1 MANDIILNLTTNEYL
16 DSFTNEELWQQA
28 AKKKLVEML
37 KKTSD
42 EAKAYERNRFDNKC
56 KNTIYAAHNAICI
69 SGERGAG
76 KTVFLR
82 NVENFWKKSLDNKEI
97 DDIFFLEIIDPTLLC
112 NHDEFANVIVAQLYN
127 AVEKNYNHLVL
138 INVNVMLFILLCKNL
153 PMLWE
158 KQKNL
163 MITPE

>member
-28 AKKKLVEML
+28 AKAKLVEML
-37 KKTSD
+37 IKTSD
-42 EAKAYERNRFDNKC
+42 EAKAYKQNRIKNKG
-56 KNTIYAAHNAICI
+56 KNAIYAAHNAICI

-97 DDIFFLEIIDPTLLC
+97 DDIFFLEIIDPNLL
-112 NHDEFANVIVAQLYN
+112 
-127 AVEKNYNHLVL
+127 
-138 INVNVMLFILLCKNL
+138 
-153 PMLWE
+153 
-158 KQKNL
+158 
-163 MITPE
+163 